1 MFVGIAIASI
11 GLSCIALGCII
22 TKGVKNLE
30 EELDM
35 AYNAMAD
42 RDAIIV
48 DKEEKAIISA
58 MEYTKLKNDTDKTF
72 ISLKEKYDL
81 VQVKSIH
88 LMHDLEQLEKSH
100 KKLEADLYNLDWAY
114 SELMKCYNSNAMD
127 LYFWNLL
134 PKSDREIRRKFIQ
147 SGKYKVYNLATGEL
161 CFEVI

>member
-1 MFVGIAIASI
+1 MFVGIAIAGV
-11 GLSCIALGCII
+11 GLGCIALGCII
-22 TKGVKNLE
+22 IKGVKNLE
-30 EELDM
+30 EELDK
-35 AYNAMAD
+35 ALDNIASKE
-42 RDAIIV
+42 AIIAIQEENAITSAKKYEELKYNTNNKFV
-48 DKEEKAIISA
+48 DVKAAYDSLMDTKIQLVKE
-58 MEYTKLKNDTDKTF
+58 F
-72 ISLKEKYDL
+72 
-81 VQVKSIH
+81 
-88 LMHDLEQLEKSH
+88 EQIEKSH